1 MDHSIKELFLDHLN
15 TKLVCYS
22 DPHCNGLLLVQYSN
36 GGLNTRLNFVQY
48 SPIFK
53 WPSNTGLLDNQKISG
68 TVEILKIPPLV
79 QKLLSFE
86 VEPSFAQPF
95 IPDWSGI
102 QIPTAVHSK
111 QEQRRNII
119 FKKYILSESCV

>member
-86 VEPSFAQPF
+86 VEPGFA
-95 IPDWSGI
+95 
-102 QIPTAVHSK
+102 
-111 QEQRRNII
+111 
-119 FKKYILSESCV
+119 